1 MNCGYLVQLLR
12 KNITNNKKVIHD
24 YHLYKDEHLDEKQ
37 ELEKLLFITPLNIS
51 TMSFEKIK
59 NIVLGFTISDK
70 EKQEMIEEL
79 KVIMTILNLNSIKG
93 TNILLD
99 EVQNEVLNRFLNYL
113 HEYILIR
120 KNYNINNNIDIDE
133 LVFINEKYKKLSTK
147 LNNPKNTSFI
157 IDLDTVNTLF
167 NDNKLEESMRRDLL
181 VSLIKYNKNIF
192 NYKIGFTNN
201 MEIAR
206 YGNIDV
212 GEVKNIFKKYEYDFD
227 KLDVTF
233 QNKILEFGV
242 IRKIR
247 EVLCVLY
254 QLNIKI
260 DEIENGYFL
269 MSLVLAGD
277 KESIAATMKFI
288 LSKNVSVKKLFKIPS
303 VFISEDNTEFNRE
316 KTNRFKIVDY
326 SIFNEDKPYIVGT
339 AEKFRNNTLLLE
351 KYGLSLKNILDKYPQ
366 VLIVDSERLYNNLE
380 MFLEYGFSFTKN
392 RRLIDSSLSALT
404 SVKFC
409 DIVDQFIEVHPYGI
423 KYLRDNL
430 SCIKTISSAF
440 DVIFYSIYYSNVLE
454 GEDRAFRR
462 IVSNNREYLCLQ
474 GDINNR
480 FGEAYMGINDTN
492 KVSVTNTF
500 IPKFKDDEKY
510 RNILKRN
517 KYGVIDVDIFD
528 NRYIQKINTFSDDQ
542 EPLIYNFDGIR
553 ISKIKVLRIFNIL
566 IKNGIIG
573 NLDSF
578 MFSISYNTII
588 SEDNYNKLYDLIKDA
603 VK

>member
-12 KNITNNKKVIHD
+12 KHITNNKKVIHD

-51 TMSFEKIK
+51 RMSFEKIK
-59 NIVLGFTISDK
+59 HIVLGFTISDK

-167 NDNKLEESMRRDLL
+167 NDNKLEESVRRDLL

-277 KESIAATMKFI
+277 KIGRASC
-288 LSKNVSVKKLFKIPS
+288 
-303 VFISEDNTEFNRE
+303 RE
-316 KTNRFKIVDY
+316 RV
-326 SIFNEDKPYIVGT
+326 
-339 AEKFRNNTLLLE
+339 
-351 KYGLSLKNILDKYPQ
+351 
-366 VLIVDSERLYNNLE
+366 
-380 MFLEYGFSFTKN
+380 
-392 RRLIDSSLSALT
+392 
-404 SVKFC
+404 
-409 DIVDQFIEVHPYGI
+409 
-423 KYLRDNL
+423 
-430 SCIKTISSAF
+430 
-440 DVIFYSIYYSNVLE
+440 
-454 GEDRAFRR
+454 
-462 IVSNNREYLCLQ
+462 
-474 GDINNR
+474 
-480 FGEAYMGINDTN
+480 
-492 KVSVTNTF
+492 
-500 IPKFKDDEKY
+500 
-510 RNILKRN
+510 
-517 KYGVIDVDIFD
+517 
-528 NRYIQKINTFSDDQ
+528 
-542 EPLIYNFDGIR
+542 
-553 ISKIKVLRIFNIL
+553 
-566 IKNGIIG
+566 
-573 NLDSF
+573 
-578 MFSISYNTII
+578 
-588 SEDNYNKLYDLIKDA
+588 
-603 VK
+603 